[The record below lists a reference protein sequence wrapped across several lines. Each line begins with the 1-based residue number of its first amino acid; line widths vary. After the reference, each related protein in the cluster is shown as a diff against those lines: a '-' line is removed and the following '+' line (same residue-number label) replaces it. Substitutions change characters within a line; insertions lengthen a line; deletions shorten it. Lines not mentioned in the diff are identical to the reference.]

1 MFGLFKKKKPE
12 PRRYDVTQAEFDVIT
27 LTANLIQTQTDF
39 YRFRKE
45 QRERKKHSPL
55 LSAEYITPW
64 IVGYC
69 VGILD
74 AIAQTKANHMVYTSE
89 MQALLFSVVFGEEH
103 VINAGGMYIACN
115 ELEPDSPFGAM
126 NEEYFLGLN
135 KSFNEVCE
143 DKTVIGLYSHL
154 ISANNLDIKLN

>member
-12 PRRYDVTQAEFDVIT
+12 PRRYDVTQAEFDVIA
-27 LTANLIQTQTDF
+27 LTANLIQTQTNF

-45 QRERKKHSPL
+45 QRGRKKHSPL
-55 LSAEYITPW
+55 LSSEYITPW
-64 IVGYC
+64 IIGYC

-74 AIAQTKANHMVYTSE
+74 AIAQTKANNMVYTSE
-89 MQALLFSVVFGEEH
+89 MQQLLFSVVFGEDS
-103 VINAGGMYIACN
+103 VINAVGMYIACN
-115 ELEPDSPFGAM
+115 EVEPDSPFGAM

-143 DKTVIGLYSHL
+143 DKTVIGLYTHL
-154 ISANNLDIKLN
+154 ISANSLDIKLN